1 MDNIAL
7 IMAAR
12 DGHSEAVSSLLT
24 NRASVG
30 WFDQNSWTEALRIVA
45 CNGHTAVVNTLLVQS

>member
-1 MDNIAL
+1 
-7 IMAAR
+7 MAAR